1 MGLIFGGGT
10 KIPYAVQSG
19 QKNKKKKERERE
31 REWKLSGQSPVRVV
45 AQVLAP
51 EDRSS
56 LSHPWR

>member
-10 KIPYAVQSG
+10 KIPHTVQRG
-19 QKNKKKKERERE
+19 QKIKKKKREKE

-51 EDRSS
+51 EDSSS
-56 LSHPWR
+56 LSQEGR